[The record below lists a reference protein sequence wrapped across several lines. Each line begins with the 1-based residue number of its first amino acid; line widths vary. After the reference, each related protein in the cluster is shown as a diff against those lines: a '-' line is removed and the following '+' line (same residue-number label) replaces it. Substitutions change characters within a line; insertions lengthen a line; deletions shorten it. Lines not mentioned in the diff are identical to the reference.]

1 KSQKENQEEVVV
13 NDDDDEEE
21 KKDDKKDDD
30 TMMIT
35 MIIRAKLISKKYSCI
50 PGSLKRICK
59 RQGFI
64 IKQIEKKYVTNREF
78 LDIKER
84 VDKVLHDIVPKIA
97 SNATN
102 DLIADNLPRVI
113 DDAVKK
119 EREASKATIPALIS
133 KEFTDHAPK
142 IIEELFKIH
151 MKNNV
156 INVHL
161 TTSTSTA
168 TTTTADLQ
176 HQLYLKMKSN
186 LHDQVVDPELWDV
199 LKRKFEKSFASTS
212 SYRDDAF
219 HKRNHDEHQGND
231 GSLEGEKSAKRQK
244 ISKGSKY
251 ARGS

>member
-1 KSQKENQEEVVV
+1 MQTPIPSPSRSPRTDLSSDKTISQELMAT
-13 NDDDDEEE
+13 D
-21 KKDDKKDDD
+21 
-30 TMMIT
+30 
-35 MIIRAKLISKKYSCI
+35 
-50 PGSLKRICK
+50 
-59 RQGFI
+59 
-64 IKQIEKKYVTNREF
+64 IE
-78 LDIKER
+78 ER

-102 DLIADNLPRVI
+102 DLIADNHPRVVA
-113 DDAVKK
+113 DAVKK

-133 KEFTDHAPK
+133 KEFADHAPK
-142 IIEELFKIH
+142 LIEELFKIH

-186 LHDQVVDPELWDV
+186 LHDQVLDPELWDV
-199 LKRKFEKSFASTS
+199 LKRKFEKSSASTS

-219 HKRNHDEHQGND
+219 HKRNHDEHQGDD

-244 ISKGSKY
+244 TSKGSKY
-251 ARGS
+251 ARGSSSKQPVQRSKTSTSEHQQQQEWDAWVEDIVIDE